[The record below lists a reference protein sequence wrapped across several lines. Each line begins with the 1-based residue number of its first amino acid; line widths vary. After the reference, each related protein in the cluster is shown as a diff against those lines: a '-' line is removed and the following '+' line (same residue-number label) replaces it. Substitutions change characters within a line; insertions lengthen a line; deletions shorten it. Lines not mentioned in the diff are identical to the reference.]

1 MQSTSTSSYWLINT
15 MYQPVPPSKYHHK
28 SYSNVRLS
36 FVHLRWAELYV
47 SLVSKYLFLDPVQK
61 WCNWVKSNT
70 QTHWKSWRWCGG
82 LLEIVCLQSCS
93 WCNWRKEWWVI
104 NWNTV
109 PHPSPK
115 LTTPARTCLPSVTTV
130 NGPPLSPWL
139 GIMSL
144 CLGVFKWASGSDF
157 SNHDRI
163 FCLCFFLFRRGF
175 WHFTKLESQ

>member
-1 MQSTSTSSYWLINT
+1 MILQSFLDTSTLSQIAHLSHPWSIGWVALSFLVCLFVRPSRYGNTRPNLHFFNIYRHKSPLLTQFNHISTSTSSYWLINT

-70 QTHWKSWRWCGG
+70 QTHWKSWRWYGG

-93 WCNWRKEWWVI
+93 WCNWR
-104 NWNTV
+104 
-109 PHPSPK
+109 
-115 LTTPARTCLPSVTTV
+115 
-130 NGPPLSPWL
+130 
-139 GIMSL
+139 
-144 CLGVFKWASGSDF
+144 
-157 SNHDRI
+157 
-163 FCLCFFLFRRGF
+163 
-175 WHFTKLESQ
+175 